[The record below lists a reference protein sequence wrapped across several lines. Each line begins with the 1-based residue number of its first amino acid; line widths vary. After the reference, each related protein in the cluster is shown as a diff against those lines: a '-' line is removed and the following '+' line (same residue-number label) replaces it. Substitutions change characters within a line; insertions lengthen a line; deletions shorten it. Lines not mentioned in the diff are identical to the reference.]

1 METPEQQD
9 QFKQSVAV
17 MLGIELSQ
25 ITILDVYAG
34 SINVIYDIQSADSES
49 FAQLQTTQAE
59 LFAADFS
66 VLGLPITSAE
76 ISTPDGLTQPVI
88 EDGTLVAASPLLVN
102 LETNRLLESDVET
115 PEPDVET
122 PEPVVETQGPNI
134 PDNWFAGLNPIV
146 DEPVVEATYKKR
158 NIVINVNIYKY
169 KECHYSN

>member
-1 METPEQQD
+1 
-9 QFKQSVAV
+9 
-17 MLGIELSQ
+17 
-25 ITILDVYAG
+25 
-34 SINVIYDIQSADSES
+34 
-49 FAQLQTTQAE
+49 
-59 LFAADFS
+59 
-66 VLGLPITSAE
+66 LPITSAE

-122 PEPVVETQGPNI
+122 QGPNI